1 MDLSA
6 FLFIFVF
13 LSFSLT
19 MQYYCLLKKMQ
30 YSLHGEFFILN
41 KVSSSGKKQRL
52 EIGVCDD
59 REEEGERE

>member
-1 MDLSA
+1 
-6 FLFIFVF
+6 
-13 LSFSLT
+13 
-19 MQYYCLLKKMQ
+19 MQ